1 MQRPPNILLLFTDQ
15 QRSDTIA
22 ALGNSVIKTPSFDR
36 LVREGTAFTRA
47 YTPSPVC
54 VPARFALLTGI
65 PPHCSGVVD
74 NVDGPQGY
82 RSIMQVLTDRG
93 YQTHGAGKMHFSGG
107 DPRRLWGFES
117 RDFSEEATT
126 DDDYS
131 DFLRSRG
138 YGHVID
144 PLGVRSEY
152 YYIPQPS
159 QLPEKFHHTTW
170 IGDRSIDF
178 LRRRD
183 RSRPFFLWSSF
194 IKPHPPFESPNPWGR
209 LYRSAEMDD
218 PHRPPGFE
226 GNQCF
231 WNRVQNR
238 YKYMDGGW
246 NPHLAR
252 TQRAAYYSCISFI
265 DYQVGRILAELGDE
279 IDNTLIVF
287 SSDHGEMLGDYGCFG
302 KRCMLDASARVP
314 LLVRYPRQYPAGA
327 RCATPVS
334 LLDVFPTFAAA
345 AGATETC
352 RSPLGGNLAEIA
364 RGATSRT
371 HVISQFSQ
379 RSLGLYMVAEHDWKY
394 IYSAP
399 DQREWL
405 FHLPSDPREER
416 NLIED
421 DKHSADGERLRV
433 RLLAQFG
440 RDGYDYAVRDG
451 RWRDYGKASFPVG
464 ARTGLLF
471 QDPNELAPA
480 IDQLVGYKRVPDE
493 VSDLLGAT
501 YPQQMDPVTG
511 KVHLPD

>member
-1 MQRPPNILLLFTDQ
+1 
-15 QRSDTIA
+15 
-22 ALGNSVIKTPSFDR
+22 
-36 LVREGTAFTRA
+36 
-47 YTPSPVC
+47 
-54 VPARFALLTGI
+54 
-65 PPHCSGVVD
+65 
-74 NVDGPQGY
+74 
-82 RSIMQVLTDRG
+82 
-93 YQTHGAGKMHFSGG
+93 
-107 DPRRLWGFES
+107 
-117 RDFSEEATT
+117 
-126 DDDYS
+126 
-131 DFLRSRG
+131 
-138 YGHVID
+138 
-144 PLGVRSEY
+144 
-152 YYIPQPS
+152 
-159 QLPEKFHHTTW
+159 
-170 IGDRSIDF
+170 
-178 LRRRD
+178 
-183 RSRPFFLWSSF
+183 
-194 IKPHPPFESPNPWGR
+194 
-209 LYRSAEMDD
+209 
-218 PHRPPGFE
+218 
-226 GNQCF
+226 
-231 WNRVQNR
+231 
-238 YKYMDGGW
+238 
-246 NPHLAR
+246 
-252 TQRAAYYSCISFI
+252 
-265 DYQVGRILAELGDE
+265 
-279 IDNTLIVF
+279 
-287 SSDHGEMLGDYGCFG
+287 
-302 KRCMLDASARVP
+302 
-314 LLVRYPRQYPAGA
+314 
-327 RCATPVS
+327 